1 MNNENLKRYR
11 DIAMDLWVED
21 AIKKIKNS
29 PLAHPK
35 DPNDPYADFD
45 IFAFDDLEGEK

>member
-1 MNNENLKRYR
+1 MNNENLKQYH
-11 DIAMDLWVED
+11 DIVKDLWVEY

-45 IFAFDDLEGEK
+45 IFAFNDLGGEK